1 MTAIAS
7 NEFQAHTERIEQLVQ
22 RVSGLA
28 DDEARTTA
36 LELLQSM
43 MDLHGAVL
51 SRVVEVLNAG
61 EAGRASLAKLG
72 CDPLVCGLLVLYGV
86 HPVALEDR
94 VARAV
99 ENVAP
104 QLRKHGGSA
113 ELVGIADAV
122 VRVKIQSSGHG
133 CGSSADALK
142 GTVEQAILEAAPEV
156 IQVVVEGAPST
167 AAGFVPLNL
176 IQPAVIQTAAKEE
189 KTYEESAA

>member
-7 NEFQAHTERIEQLVQ
+7 SEFQAHAERIEQLVR
-22 RVSGLA
+22 RVSGFA
-28 DDEARTTA
+28 DEQARGTA

-43 MDLHGAVL
+43 MDLHAAVI
-51 SRVVEVLNAG
+51 SRIVEVLNAG

-72 CDPLVCGLLVLYGV
+72 SDPLICGLLVLYGV
-86 HPVALEDR
+86 HPVSLEDR
-94 VARAV
+94 IARAV
-99 ENVAP
+99 ANASP

-113 ELVGIADAV
+113 ELVAIHDAV

-133 CGSSADALK
+133 CGSSVDALK

-156 IQVVVEGAPST
+156 VEIVVEGVPSS

-176 IQPAVIQTAAKEE
+176 VQPATKEE